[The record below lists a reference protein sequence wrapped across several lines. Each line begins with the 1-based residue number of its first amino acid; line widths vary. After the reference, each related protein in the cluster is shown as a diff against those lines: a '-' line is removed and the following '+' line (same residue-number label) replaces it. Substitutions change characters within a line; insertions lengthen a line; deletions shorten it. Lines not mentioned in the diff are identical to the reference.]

1 MREFLM
7 VLALV
12 GAIGIVVGQGIVYY
26 RIWNEAKEKE
36 KDESR

>member
-1 MREFLM
+1 M

-12 GAIGIVVGQGIVYY
+12 GALGVVVGQGIIYY
-26 RIWNEAKEKE
+26 HVWKETKEKE